1 MPEWKKENSKKWKE
15 RENYLM
21 RANKIRKDKFRRR
34 NILSLITRENVTLN
48 NFYEDKLQVANISM
62 DLW

>member
-1 MPEWKKENSKKWKE
+1 
-15 RENYLM
+15 M

-62 DLW
+62 DL